1 MNRINRRL
9 IFIMFPFVLG
19 FLMFYLIPL
28 IGSFRYSFVKSAFDQ
43 QFIGWN
49 NYIDTLANRNFRLS
63 VKNTFALIALG
74 VPILVMFSMCLA
86 LLIKEM
92 SDKLPLL
99 RAALILPMLVPSAA
113 IAGVFSKLSIENER
127 IPLLAIYVWKN
138 SGFLM
143 LIFLAAFSMVSKDI
157 YEAAAIDGAKK
168 IRIFFNVTLPMTAGA
183 ILFAVILA
191 VSYNLRLFRE
201 AYLLYGAYP
210 DTNIYL
216 TQHYMNNHFYQ
227 LNYQKLTTA
236 ASMFFTVLVIFVW
249 FGLSVADRFIEE
261 RDNDI

>member
-1 MNRINRRL
+1 
-9 IFIMFPFVLG
+9 
-19 FLMFYLIPL
+19 
-28 IGSFRYSFVKSAFDQ
+28 
-43 QFIGWN
+43 
-49 NYIDTLANRNFRLS
+49 
-63 VKNTFALIALG
+63 
-74 VPILVMFSMCLA
+74 
-86 LLIKEM
+86 
-92 SDKLPLL
+92 
-99 RAALILPMLVPSAA
+99 VPSAA